1 MWYDNILGTVGET
14 PLVKLNSVT
23 EGLPCTVLAKVE
35 FFNPGGSVKDRI
47 GQAMVEDAEA
57 RGLIEPGGTIIEGTS
72 GNTGAGLALAA
83 IAKGYRCIF
92 TTTDKQS
99 KEKVDVLKAL
109 GAEVIVCPT
118 AVEPDDPRSYYS
130 VARRLASE
138 IPNSVYLNQ
147 YDNPANGQVH
157 YETTGPEIWEQTEGR
172 VTHYVAGAGTGGTIS
187 GTARYLKEQN
197 PDVKVI
203 GVDPYGSVY
212 YSYFHTGE
220 FKHEDIYPYLTE
232 GVGEDILA
240 ENMKFDIVDDYVR
253 VTDKESMLMTRRLA
267 RDEGLFIGQSC
278 GMAVAGTL
286 QWLRDHA
293 DEVSADDVV
302 VVILPD
308 SGFRYLSKTYNDE
321 WMRDHGFVEE
331 QPGMTVDEVL
341 SKRKGA
347 KMEGVVSVTSSDTL
361 GTAIKR
367 MAEHSISQLP
377 VIDDGEVVG
386 SLTESRILN
395 ELIETPGARE
405 ESVQGIMGD
414 PFPIV
419 PRTLHLAHLSAFIEE
434 GAGAILVEQNG
445 DQAFEIITKSDLIG
459 ALAANG
465 NGNGTKPHAG
475 SSVGASA

>member
-57 RGLIEPGGTIIEGTS
+57 HGLIEPGGTIIEGTS

-147 YDNPANGQVH
+147 YDNPANEQVH